1 MDEKQFIELVAEMRA
16 NQKLYFKT
24 RDYKFLNE
32 SKRLE
37 KLVDQAIEDYKN
49 PNQQNELGLDL

>member
-1 MDEKQFIELVAEMRA
+1 MDEKQFIEIVAEMRA

-49 PNQQNELGLDL
+49 PNPKRIRA